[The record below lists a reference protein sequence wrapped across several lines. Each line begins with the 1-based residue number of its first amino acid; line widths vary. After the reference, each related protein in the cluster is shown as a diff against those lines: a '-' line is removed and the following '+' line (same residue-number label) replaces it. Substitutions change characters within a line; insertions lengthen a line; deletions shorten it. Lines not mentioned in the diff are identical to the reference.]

1 MDYTSLAREYM
12 QIMHQMRNMNGQKKI
27 HDSMHGENFML
38 FYISK
43 RQGGI
48 IPSEISNEMGITS
61 ARIAAALNSLEAKGL
76 ITRRIDTE
84 DRRRILVDLTEAGRE
99 QAKEHSNMILNI
111 TKSMLEYLGE
121 TDATELIRIMKK
133 LAKRNPQEF
142 N

>member
-1 MDYTSLAREYM
+1 MDYTSLAREYI
-12 QIMHQMRNMNGQKKI
+12 QVMHQMRNINGQKKI

-38 FYISK
+38 SYISK

-84 DRRRILVDLTEAGRE
+84 DRRRILVDLTETGKE
-99 QAKEHSNMILNI
+99 QAKKHYEMIMNI
-111 TKSMLEYLGE
+111 TINMLQYLGDE
-121 TDATELIRIMKK
+121 DATELIRIMKK
-133 LAKRNPQEF
+133 LADRNPQEF
-142 N
+142 I

>member
-12 QIMHQMRNMNGQKKI
+12 QIMYQMRNRNGQKKI

-38 FYISK
+38 IYIAK

-61 ARIAAALNSLEAKGL
+61 ARIAAALNSLESKGL

-99 QAKEHSNMILNI
+99 QAKKHSDMIVNI
-111 TKSMLEYLGE
+111 TRSMLEYLGE
-121 TDATELIRIMKK
+121 ADAMELIRIMKK
-133 LAKRNPQEF
+133 LAERNPQEF

>member
-12 QIMHQMRNMNGQKKI
+12 QVMHQMRNLNGQKKI

-38 FYISK
+38 NYISQ

-84 DRRRILVDLTEAGRE
+84 DRRRILIELTEAGRE
-99 QAKEHSNMILNI
+99 QAKKHYDMIMNI
-111 TKSMLEYLGE
+111 TINMLQYLGE
-121 TDATELIRIMKK
+121 EDAMELIRIMKK
-133 LAKRNPQEF
+133 LAERNPEEF
-142 N
+142 V

>member
-12 QIMHQMRNMNGQKKI
+12 QVMHRMRNKSGQKKL
-27 HDSMHGENFML
+27 HDSMHGEHFML
-38 FYISK
+38 FYISMRK
-43 RQGGI
+43 GSI

-99 QAKEHSNMILNI
+99 HVKEHRDAIMKI
-111 TKSMLEYLGE
+111 TIDMLQYLGE
-121 TDATELIRIMKK
+121 EDATELIRIMKR
-133 LAKRNPQEF
+133 LAERSPEE
-142 N
+142 

>member
-1 MDYTSLAREYM
+1 MDYTNLAREYM
-12 QIMHQMRNMNGQKKI
+12 QVMHHMRNKNGQKKI

-38 FYISK
+38 SYISR

-99 QAKEHSNMILNI
+99 QAKKHYEMIMNI
-111 TKSMLEYLGE
+111 TVNMLQYLGE
-121 TDATELIRIMKK
+121 EDATELVRIMKK
-133 LAKRNPQEF
+133 LADRSPEEF
-142 N
+142 I